1 MTLKEQ
7 LIQEIRY
14 MPLDKRLKTVET
26 LSTGEY
32 NEMTF
37 LCPQESLLMIINN
50 LFDDELNGAV
60 PGGLLTKI
68 VGWEV
73 IDIPK
78 EGNNEE

>member
-14 MPLDKRLKTVET
+14 MPLDKRLKTIET

-50 LFDDELNGAV
+50 LFDDELNGAA
-60 PGGLLTKI
+60 PGGFPTKI

-73 IDIPK
+73 IEP
-78 EGNNEE
+78 